1 MYQIGWKKYL
11 RLKMFILVILTDKK
25 LLERF
30 TEKNCKKTIR
40 NKF

>member
-11 RLKMFILVILTDKK
+11 RLKKFILVILRDRK

-30 TEKNCKKTIR
+30 TEKNCKKTIQ